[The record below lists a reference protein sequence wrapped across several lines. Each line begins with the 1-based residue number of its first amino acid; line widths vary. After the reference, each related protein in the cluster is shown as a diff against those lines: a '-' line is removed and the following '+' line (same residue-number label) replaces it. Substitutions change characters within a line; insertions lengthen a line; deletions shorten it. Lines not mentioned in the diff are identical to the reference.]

1 MRSASDPRR
10 MLVTVAVRDYPGGDT
25 RFRDGMDASIAAALG
40 WWCAPGLPGGGFA
53 HHAPARLSTRDDL
66 DAVIRDAELRALTM
80 R

>member
-1 MRSASDPRR
+1 
-10 MLVTVAVRDYPGGDT
+10 MLVTVAVRDY
-25 RFRDGMDASIAAALG
+25 
-40 WWCAPGLPGGGFA
+40 PGGGFA